1 MVDLDQGGSFAQQ
14 LKVYMGPTIGWVMFQ
29 VNPELDVTSA
39 AALVIQPFT
48 SRVLLK
54 AAVTSITL
62 PDVSAWMKAPFQQYT
77 SGFDRSLWI
86 KDFSGSAQANNI
98 TITGFNAGAQKI
110 DGLSSFKIISNHAL
124 LRLYPLNDLSGWYSG

>member
-1 MVDLDQGGSFAQQ
+1 MTDLDQGGNFNQQ

-48 SRVLLK
+48 SRVMLK
-54 AAVTSITL
+54 AAVTAITL
-62 PDVSAWMKAPFQQYT
+62 PDVVAWMKAPFQQYT

-86 KDFSGSAQANNI
+86 KDLNGNAQANNI
-98 TITGFNAGAQKI
+98 VVSPSGTQKI
-110 DGLSSFKIISNHAL
+110 DTLTSFKIISNHAL
-124 LRLYPLNDLSGWYSG
+124 LRLYPLIDLSGWYSG